1 MLKASV
7 IGLGNMGS
15 GIAKNLHNSGFL
27 LGAWN
32 RSPERVKKIKE
43 NYSLKIYDDLEDLVV
58 HSKIIITS
66 VSEDRDLNEII
77 NKISPLLSEG
87 SIILDTSTVSTQ
99 TAIDV
104 GAHLASYKVS
114 FLDGPVSGGKE
125 GAHNG
130 SLVMMAGGDSEIL
143 EKLSPLLRSFCSKI
157 IHIGAIGSGQTTKA
171 VNQIMAAGINQ
182 SVTESLALAY
192 AENLDMER
200 VVDAIG
206 SGAAGNWFLNHRGND
221 MCNGNF
227 EPGFK
232 VSLHRKDL
240 KICQKIAEKHGLPS
254 LLTNMTLNHYDELI
268 NQGFGDKDISILF
281 TLKKKL
287 FD

>member
-171 VNQIMAAGINQ
+171 VNQIC
-182 SVTESLALAY
+182 LRY
-192 AENLDMER
+192 
-200 VVDAIG
+200 
-206 SGAAGNWFLNHRGND
+206 
-221 MCNGNF
+221 
-227 EPGFK
+227 
-232 VSLHRKDL
+232 
-240 KICQKIAEKHGLPS
+240 
-254 LLTNMTLNHYDELI
+254 
-268 NQGFGDKDISILF
+268 
-281 TLKKKL
+281 
-287 FD
+287 